1 MSASID
7 IPQKRVADFCRRYH
21 INRLALW
28 DAGPFDNG
36 RAEAPINVLVEFDP
50 DHIPGLAFFAMQRE
64 LAQILG
70 HDVDLST
77 PKLIS
82 LEFRQRVLDEAD
94 DIYVGA

>member
-1 MSASID
+1 MNASID
-7 IPQKRVADFCRRYH
+7 IPQKRVADFCRRHH

-28 DAGPFDNG
+28 EVGMPDNG
-36 RAEAPINVLVEFDP
+36 RADTPINVLVEFDP

-64 LAQILG
+64 LAQIFG

-82 LEFRQRVLDEAD
+82 PELRQRVMDEAED
-94 DIYVGA
+94 VYVGA

>member
-1 MSASID
+1 MNASID
-7 IPQKRVADFCRRYH
+7 IPKKRVADFCRKHH

-28 DAGPFDNG
+28 ESGTPDNG
-36 RAEAPINVLVEFDP
+36 RAKAPINVLVEFDP

-64 LAQILG
+64 LAQIFG

-82 LEFRQRVLDEAD
+82 PELRQRVMDEAENV
-94 DIYVGA
+94 YVGA

>member
-7 IPQKRVADFCRRYH
+7 IPQKRVADFCRRHH

-36 RAEAPINVLVEFDP
+36 RWEAPINVLVEFDP

-64 LAQILG
+64 LAQIFG

-82 LEFRQRVLDEAD
+82 PEFRQQVLDEAENV
-94 DIYVGA
+94 YVGA